1 MTTRWV
7 KARWPTEFKGGRDGF
22 FARAGLRVKQV
33 DSEGNIAITT
43 EAQYERRAEDLW
55 KLGPIG
61 GIAAIHRQIVDS
73 ISTWPIQAPI
83 DRSDPAVEAEM
94 ARLMN
99 RESVTVANY
108 LQAAQLGFVAC
119 PTSDFLQFVGSM
131 LSNFQRAL
139 PNTWAATLNVSTAVH
154 ARQAVIRGLFTSE
167 EAPEWYTENGKTFE
181 AMRGLSGELFQ
192 GQATLVDPL
201 LAVGFPW
208 MLGCGLSRVG
218 SGILVIGFGE
228 PLAYKESIRDD
239 DLSSLVH
246 GDLLAGGNQMKV
258 HASPNVTDAQVRE
271 TFRWWVEH
279 ASVVLSTALDP
290 TLFHDQGTYRPA
302 LHLGHLHSIER
313 LFASTLRTLLETGID
328 EYTRQI
334 HLFEVLDL
342 LQGFR
347 QGDYTQTLDATRL
360 QRRLDELEEDLPP
373 NVAAVLLPRCR
384 TALTALV
391 SLQEG
396 FAPSLVNNGSV
407 HLPNGIRPLPHAVA
421 MLLRQIRNGS
431 HGMQRPMTEP
441 ASRRLFAI
449 HDGVLPQDIRDL
461 AFFHLVSIL
470 ASPNRFE
477 KPLTAKS
484 SRATQGT

>member
-7 KARWPTEFKGGRDGF
+7 KAQWPTEFRGGRDGF
-22 FARAGLRVKQV
+22 FERAGLRVKQV
-33 DSEGNIAITT
+33 DSDGNIAITT
-43 EAQYERRAEDLW
+43 EAQYERRTEDLW
-55 KLGPIG
+55 RLGPIG
-61 GIAAIHRQIVDS
+61 GITSSHRQIIDS
-73 ISTWPIQAPI
+73 ISTWPIQTRI
-83 DRSDPAVEAEM
+83 DGSDPAVEDEM

-119 PTSDFLQFVGSM
+119 PTSDFLQFASSM

-139 PNTWAATLNVSTAVH
+139 PNAWAATLNVSTAVH

-167 EAPEWYTENGKTFE
+167 DAPEWYTQNGKTFE

-201 LAVGFPW
+201 LAVAFPW
-208 MLGCGLSRVG
+208 MLGCGLARVG
-218 SGILVIGFGE
+218 SGIPIIGFGE
-228 PLAYKESIRDD
+228 PLSYKENIRDD

-246 GDLLAGGNQMKV
+246 GDLLAGGTQMKV
-258 HASPNVTDAQVRE
+258 HAPPNVTDAQVRE
-271 TFRWWVEH
+271 TFRWWIEH
-279 ASVVLSTALDP
+279 ASVMLSTALDP

-342 LQGFR
+342 LQGSR
-347 QGDYTQTLDATRL
+347 QGDYTHTLDATRL
-360 QRRLDELEEDLPP
+360 QRRLDELQVDLPP

-391 SLQEG
+391 SLQDG
-396 FAPSLVNNGSV
+396 FAPSLVTNGSV
-407 HLPNGIRPLPHAVA
+407 HLTNGMRPLSQAVA
-421 MLLRQIRNGS
+421 MLLRQIRNSS
-431 HGMQRPMTEP
+431 HGMQKPMTEP
-441 ASRRLFAI
+441 ANRRLFAI
-449 HDGVLPQDIRDL
+449 HDGILPQDLRDL

-470 ASPNRFE
+470 ASPNRFAG
-477 KPLTAKS
+477 PLTAT
-484 SRATQGT
+484 RNGATAGT